1 MPLHVADTTMF
12 WGPASGGVRRYV
24 GAKRRWL
31 QAHGFGHST
40 VVPGL
45 ARDADVAVPSLPL
58 PFARGYRLARS
69 RRRGAAILQQL
80 APDLIEAG
88 DPYTLAWSALDAA
101 RALRIPA
108 VAFMHSD
115 LPALAARAGGV
126 HAEAVAWRYLR
137 RLYARFDL
145 VLAPSAALC
154 ARLRAAGIDNAQ
166 RQPLGVDTLCFT
178 PGARDP
184 AWRAQIG
191 VAPWQRVALFAGRF
205 ALEKNL
211 PWLAAAVAQLGPR
224 YVLALVG
231 DGPVQLTGE
240 HLRVL
245 PFTRQPQ
252 TLARALASC
261 DVFVH
266 AGDIETFGLAPL
278 EAMACGTPAVVRA
291 RGGLAELVDQTVGA
305 AVASADPAAFAA
317 AIHATCERDR
327 AALSHAARQRA
338 RAYDWNAVLPALLA
352 RYTALCSARYPA
364 HYAARAPTL
373 AGDASL
379 TSVMP

>member
-12 WGPASGGVRRYV
+12 WGPVSGGVRRYI
-24 GAKRRWL
+24 GAKQRWL
-31 QAHGFGHST
+31 QAHGCGHST
-40 VVPGL
+40 VVPGP
-45 ARDADVAVPSLPL
+45 AAGADVAVPSLPL

-101 RALRIPA
+101 RALQIPA
-108 VAFMHSD
+108 VAFVHSD
-115 LPALAARAGGV
+115 LPALAARAGGLR
-126 HAEAVAWRYLR
+126 AEAMAWRYLR
-137 RLYARFDL
+137 RLYAHFDL

-154 ARLRAAGIDNAQ
+154 ARLRAAGIAKVQ
-166 RQPLGVDTLCFT
+166 RQPLGVDTACFT

-205 ALEKNL
+205 AIEKNL
-211 PWLAAAVAQLGPR
+211 PQLAAAVAQLGPR

-240 HLRVL
+240 HLRML
-245 PFTRQPQ
+245 PFAREPQ
-252 TLARALASC
+252 VLARALASC

-278 EAMACGTPAVVRA
+278 EAMACGTPVVVRA
-291 RGGLAELVDQTVGA
+291 RGGLVELVDDGVGA
-305 AVASADPAAFAA
+305 AVASADPSAFAA

-327 AALSHAARQRA
+327 AALSRAARQRA
-338 RAYDWNAVLPALLA
+338 LEYDWNAVLPTLLA
-352 RYTALCSARYPA
+352 RYTALCRARHPA
-364 HYAARAPTL
+364 GRAELALAL

-379 TSVMP
+379 TMS

>member
-31 QAHGFGHST
+31 QTRGFGHST
-40 VVPGL
+40 VVPGP

-58 PFARGYRLARS
+58 PFAPGYRLARS

-101 RALRIPA
+101 RALNVPA
-108 VAFMHSD
+108 VAFVHSD
-115 LPALAARAGGV
+115 LPALAARAGGAR
-126 HAEAVAWRYLR
+126 AEAVAWRYLR

-154 ARLRAAGIDNAQ
+154 ARLRAAGIATAQ
-166 RQPLGVDTLCFT
+166 RQPLGVDTTCFT

-191 VAPWQRVALFAGRF
+191 VAPWQRVALYAGRF
-205 ALEKNL
+205 AIEKNL
-211 PWLAAAVAQLGPR
+211 PQLAAAVARLGPR
-224 YVLALVG
+224 YVLVLVG
-231 DGPVQLTGE
+231 DGPVQLAGDQ
-240 HLRVL
+240 LRLL
-245 PFTRQPQ
+245 PFMRQPHL
-252 TLARALASC
+252 LARALASC

-266 AGDIETFGLAPL
+266 AGDVETFGLAPL
-278 EAMACGTPAVVRA
+278 EAMACGTPVVARA
-291 RGGLAELVDQTVGA
+291 CGGLAELVDESVGA

-317 AIHATCERDR
+317 AIHATCERNR
-327 AALSHAARQRA
+327 PSLSHAARQRA
-338 RAYDWNAVLPALLA
+338 LAYDWNAVLPALLA
-352 RYTALCSARYPA
+352 RYTALCG
-364 HYAARAPTL
+364 AARPEHPGSAPANVPL
-373 AGDASL
+373 SSA
-379 TSVMP
+379 TS